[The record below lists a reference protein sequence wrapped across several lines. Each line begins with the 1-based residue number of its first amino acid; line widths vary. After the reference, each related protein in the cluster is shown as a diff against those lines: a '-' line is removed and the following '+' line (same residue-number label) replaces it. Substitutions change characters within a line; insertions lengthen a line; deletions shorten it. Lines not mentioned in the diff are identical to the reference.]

1 MRKEQIRDMTG
12 RVFAEGKQFFW
23 IFVYLWVLLGL
34 FAIHK
39 AIILND
45 ADLIYHQGF
54 AVINALVLAKVI
66 LVAEMLHVADNMK
79 HQPLVYSIIFKSVVF
94 SAILISFHLVEEIL
108 TGMWHGQSFTQSVP
122 ALGHGMEGIL
132 ILGLIMFVVLIPFF
146 AFREL
151 SRVIGEDKLH
161 SLIFQHR
168 HQMASNPTAITPKE

>member
-1 MRKEQIRDMTG
+1 MRKEQISRITEKG
-12 RVFAEGKQFFW
+12 LAEGKEFFW

-79 HQPLVYSIIFKSVVF
+79 HRPLIYPIIFKSVVF
-94 SAILISFHLVEEIL
+94 SAILIGFHLIEEIL
-108 TGMWHGQSFTQSVP
+108 TGMWHGKAFSQSIPTFSRGD
-122 ALGHGMEGIL
+122 LKGIL
-132 ILGLIMFVVLIPFF
+132 VLGLIMFVVLIPFF
-146 AFREL
+146 AFKEIG
-151 SRVIGEDKLH
+151 RVIGEDKLH
-161 SLIFQHR
+161 SLIFQR
-168 HQMASNPTAITPKE
+168 QNR